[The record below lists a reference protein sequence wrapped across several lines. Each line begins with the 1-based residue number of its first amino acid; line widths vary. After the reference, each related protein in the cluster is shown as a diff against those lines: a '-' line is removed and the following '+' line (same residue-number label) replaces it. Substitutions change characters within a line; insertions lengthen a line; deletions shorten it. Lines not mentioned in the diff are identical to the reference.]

1 MGPSC
6 VSVPP
11 DLEVPI
17 RNTEIV
23 VKSLMQI
30 YQTFPILKK
39 NGEISG
45 PFDSKVFFHEFAKL
59 ARDLQERQIA
69 QIRIYPDEPER
80 WIDITGEGDF
90 KAFLDLYAEKLAG
103 SLYMY
108 IVKTRREGDFFARRE
123 NSSSVPLLEL
133 CKKIILAAMLVY
145 LIQGGDKVRTGGRSL
160 AGPGVGGKDIYDL
173 GLEYLA
179 EMFGKLPLSIPF
191 NARNFGKPPNN
202 GHRGPG
208 RLNLRFG
215 NEPRGYKAAVYN
227 SEAPLPVPLV
237 NPYTFQPRDF
247 AAGLREKKY
256 P

>member
-1 MGPSC
+1 
-6 VSVPP
+6 VNVPP

-59 ARDLQERQIA
+59 GRDLQERQIA
-69 QIRIYPDEPER
+69 QITIYPDEPER

-145 LIQGGDKVRTGGRSL
+145 LIEGGDKVRTGGRSL

-173 GLEYLA
+173 GLGYLA

-191 NARNFGKPPNN
+191 NASNFRRPPPNN
-202 GHRGPG
+202 GSSRRG
-208 RLNLRFG
+208 NLHLTFPNG
-215 NEPRGYKAAVYN
+215 PRGYEGAVYK
-227 SEAPLPVPLV
+227 SSAPLPVPLI
-237 NPYTFQPRDF
+237 NPYTGEARDF
-247 AAGLREKKY
+247 GAGIKMIYPDLR
-256 P
+256 